1 MARNYVSIGKEIAES
16 GFFSEYLPPCFSLN
30 KKVFNYP
37 PPTECDLIKPLGF
50 TMSRYNA
57 NDARRTIFIP
67 EIGSYI
73 VAHMF
78 MTDNHVYRELIQFTE
93 TENHSFSP
101 ILSGNRSIMRHEQSY
116 GESDGTPSSEYIQN
130 ISDKLIRATGAKKI
144 LRLDISNCF
153 SSFYMHM
160 IPAIML
166 GTESA
171 EVEYDKALKKKHDSS
186 IIVNATYEKYSKLD
200 EVIRKQ
206 NMNRTNGLLPGI
218 LSSKLI
224 AEALLTRIDKE
235 LSAHKIN
242 FVRYVDDYEV
252 FLYDNN
258 EDAVISTF
266 TQVLRKY
273 GFSLNFEKIQI
284 IDFPFYI
291 VENFEK
297 ILYKKFETTISYSE
311 LIDIF
316 NKFFLIEK
324 SGTKGAIRYLL
335 KTFEKYNIR
344 VDDPLLY
351 KSYLITIMA
360 NNPRS
365 LTKSC
370 AILIDNKDKY
380 ELTSNDKAIIIDML
394 KKHIANGND
403 LETIWLLY
411 LLIETGNLD
420 QDDTIIDQILLYATE
435 LSWAILLRKNLL
447 KPEALNLV
455 RENAN
460 SWIMLY
466 ELYQQNYI

>member
-1 MARNYVSIGKEIAES
+1 
-16 GFFSEYLPPCFSLN
+16 
-30 KKVFNYP
+30 
-37 PPTECDLIKPLGF
+37 
-50 TMSRYNA
+50 
-57 NDARRTIFIP
+57 
-67 EIGSYI
+67 
-73 VAHMF
+73 
-78 MTDNHVYRELIQFTE
+78 
-93 TENHSFSP
+93 
-101 ILSGNRSIMRHEQSY
+101 
-116 GESDGTPSSEYIQN
+116 
-130 ISDKLIRATGAKKI
+130 
-144 LRLDISNCF
+144 
-153 SSFYMHM
+153 M

-466 ELYQQNYI
+466 ELYQQNYIDENTFIQRLNLNKNTNMYKKFKSKGIHFVY